1 MYITKNLNNHLE
13 DRKVSVPF
21 TKPYANKIR
30 IRREIYFVNLISLLS
45 GIIHMYTSGSRD
57 LVAIYNYYNNN
68 NNNITISRYS

>member
-1 MYITKNLNNHLE
+1 MYITINLNNHLE

-21 TKPYANKIR
+21 TKPNANKIR

-45 GIIHMYTSGSRD
+45 GIIHMYTAGSRD

-68 NNNITISRYS
+68 NNITISRYS